1 VPVVLV
7 VEDLQWAGELSGL
20 LSGLLAGVHLTQ
32 PLLLIATARPEYSA
46 DDATLAGLL
55 GVEIPDSGPRPWVVY
70 DVPPLSSAAGDALL
84 DAILPGLVLPPEIA
98 DELHE
103 KASGLPYYYEEFA
116 RMLLRRGIVAP
127 HPDGHFQL
135 TQELTELALPEDIQA
150 LLLGRLD
157 MLPQELKEL
166 TMRASVLGRSF
177 DRDLLARVQE
187 LLELPEARPLDD
199 QLSELVRER
208 VLVRDEG
215 EA

>member
-1 VPVVLV
+1 V
-7 VEDLQWAGELSGL
+7 LSGVQL
-20 LSGLLAGVHLTQ
+20 RR
-32 PLLLIATARPEYSA
+32 PLLVIATARPEF
-46 DDATLAGLL
+46 DAEDAALAALL
-55 GVEIPDSGPRPWVVY
+55 GVESPTEGEDKPWTV
-70 DVPPLSSAAGDALL
+70 DEIPPLSGADGEALL
-84 DAILPGLVLPPEIA
+84 QALLPGLILPADIA
-98 DELHE
+98 AELHE

-127 HPDGHFQL
+127 GPAGHYIL

-177 DRDLLARVQE
+177 DRDLLARVHE
-187 LLELPEARPLDD
+187 LLELEETRPLDD
-199 QLSELVRER
+199 QLAELVAER

-215 EA
+215 EANA